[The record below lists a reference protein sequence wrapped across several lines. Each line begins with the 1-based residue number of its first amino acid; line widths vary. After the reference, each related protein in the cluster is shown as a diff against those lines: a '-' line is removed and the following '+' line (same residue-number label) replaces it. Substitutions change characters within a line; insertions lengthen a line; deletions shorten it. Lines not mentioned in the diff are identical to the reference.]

1 MSRTIHDRSSTPK
14 LSYMRIGF
22 ISQWFDPESGSAAI
36 PGGIARA
43 LRAQQF
49 DIQVITGYPNFP
61 SGKIFP
67 GYKQKFHS
75 VSQEM
80 GFPLHRVPL
89 FPDHSQTLARRA
101 LSYSSFALTSS
112 LIGLPALDPID
123 AYFVYSSPVIA
134 GVGPRF
140 ASSIRKKPLLTYVPD
155 LWPDSATASG
165 IAGTGFVGR
174 NVSKVLASTSRW
186 CYETS
191 DAVVATSE
199 LMRATLIDR
208 GVAEDK
214 VSTVYNWVDE
224 SLFHPRPRPQELLND
239 LNLQEKYV
247 VMYAGNLGHLQG
259 VMTFIESAQLLSK
272 RDDIAF
278 VFVGSGAL
286 ESVMQEFAKIH
297 NLANITFLGQQPM
310 AFVAELIAA
319 SDVQLISLIDT
330 PLLRMTVPSKL
341 QYTMASGRPVI
352 IAASGEAADL
362 VQRSEGGG
370 VVDPDNP
377 TQLAEMILEFADG
390 GRDLSDSRGSNAY
403 QFYRSHLSE
412 SVGAMALTK
421 ILLDL

>member
-1 MSRTIHDRSSTPK
+1 
-14 LSYMRIGF
+14 MRIGF

-43 LRAQQF
+43 LQAQEF
-49 DIQVITGYPNFP
+49 DVQVVTGYPNFP
-61 SGKIFP
+61 SGKIFS
-67 GYKQKFHS
+67 GYKQKLHS
-75 VSQEM
+75 ASQEM
-80 GFPLHRVPL
+80 GFPVHRVPL

-134 GVGPRF
+134 GVGPKL

-165 IAGTGFVGR
+165 IAGTGFIGK
-174 NVSKVLASTSRW
+174 NISKVLASTSRW

-199 LMRATLIDR
+199 LMRTTLIGR
-208 GVAEDK
+208 GVDENK

-224 SLFHPRPRPQELLND
+224 SLFYPRPRPQELLNELGLKD
-239 LNLQEKYV
+239 KYI

-259 VMTFIESAQLLSK
+259 VMTFIESARLLRK

-278 VFVGSGAL
+278 VFIGSGAL
-286 ESVMQEFAKIH
+286 ESAMHEFAKIH

-310 AFVAELIAA
+310 DHVAELIAA

-341 QYTMASGRPVI
+341 QFTMASGRPVI
-352 IAASGEAADL
+352 IAAKGEAADL
-362 VQRSEGGG
+362 VQRSEGGCM
-370 VVDPDNP
+370 VDPEDS

-390 GRDLSDSRGSNAY
+390 GHQLSDLRGSNAY
-403 QFYRSHLSE
+403 QFYQSHLSE
-412 SVGAMALTK
+412 SVGSMALTK
-421 ILLDL
+421 ILIALQ